1 MIHYSLLIKSKNWNV
16 RKKKV
21 GKIIY
26 KIIKQKEK
34 FNFKKNIDYYCNII
48 LMNDSL
54 IKKYNKIYKKIN
66 KSTDVLTFV
75 SDIQKKDNKKEKYCD
90 IMFSAETIAKD
101 AEQNK
106 INFYD
111 HFAHMVIHTLLHVTG
126 HKHKKNKDFLLMQKK
141 EIQILKKLNIAN
153 PY

>member
-1 MIHYSLLIKSKNWNV
+1 MIYYSLLIKSKNWNA
-16 RKKKV
+16 RTKKIK
-21 GKIIY
+21 KIIF

-54 IKKYNKIYKKIN
+54 IKKYNKNYKKNN

-75 SDIQKKDNKKEKYCD
+75 SNIQKKNNKKETYCD
-90 IMFSAETIAKD
+90 IMFAAETIAKD
-101 AEQNK
+101 AKQNK

-111 HFAHMVIHTLLHVTG
+111 HFTHMVIHALLHVTG
-126 HKHKKNKDFLLMQKK
+126 YQHKKSKDFLSMKKK
-141 EIQILKKLNIAN
+141 EIQILKLLNISN